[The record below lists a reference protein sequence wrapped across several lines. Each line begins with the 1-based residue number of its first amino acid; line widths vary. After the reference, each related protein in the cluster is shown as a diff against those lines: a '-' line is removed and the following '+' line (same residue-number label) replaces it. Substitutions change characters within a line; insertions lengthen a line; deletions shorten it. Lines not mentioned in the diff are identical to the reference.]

1 MCKAWLSMVLV
12 AGGFLLWA
20 QDGSAE
26 QAARPR
32 PRQVAEETRAQVQLL
47 REQLE
52 QALGRL
58 EQLER
63 LRGISHYRFPRE
75 VELLGVRIPLER
87 RDLWER
93 MDREFLLLV
102 NDVPQV
108 LLWLK
113 RARRYFPLL
122 EEKIRLRG
130 LPQDLRYVAIV
141 ESSLRPEARSSAGAV
156 GIWQFIQST
165 GALYQL
171 EVNSWVDERLDPVR
185 STEAALSY
193 LENLYREFGD
203 WILALA
209 AYNSGEDRVRREMD
223 RQRVQSFYDLV
234 LPPETERYVFRI
246 ASAKV
251 ILSDPEAYGF
261 QLQPEELYEPFQA
274 EAMELELD
282 RHVDLIA
289 LALACGMTYRNLR
302 ILNPHLKESR
312 LPKGRYRIYLPRGK
326 ATQVAGFLRSRGTSA
341 AQKQSMPPRRETPQW
356 ARSSGREKI
365 LHKVQRNETLWE
377 ISQKYGV
384 EVKWVQ
390 QWNQLGRSDR
400 IRPGQHLV
408 IYR

>member
-1 MCKAWLSMVLV
+1 MCRAWLGMVLV
-12 AGGFLLWA
+12 AGGLLLWP
-20 QDGSAE
+20 QGGSAE

-63 LRGISHYRFPRE
+63 LRGISHYRFPKE

-93 MDREFLLLV
+93 MDREFLLMV

-185 STEAALSY
+185 STEAGLSY
-193 LENLYREFGD
+193 LENLYRKFGD

-209 AYNSGEDRVRREMD
+209 AYNGGEDRVRREMD
-223 RQRVQSFYDLV
+223 RQRVHSFYDLV
-234 LPPETERYVFRI
+234 LPSETERYVFRI

-261 QLQPEELYEPFQA
+261 RLQPEDLYEPFQA

-282 RHVDLIA
+282 RDVDLIP
-289 LALACGMTYRNLR
+289 LALACGMTYRDLST
-302 ILNPHLKESR
+302 LNPHLRESW
-312 LPKGRYRIYLPRGK
+312 LPKGRYRIYLPQGK
-326 ATQVAGFLRSRGTSA
+326 AAEVADFLKSRGTSA
-341 AQKQSMPPRRETPQW
+341 AQKQSMPRRSETPQR
-356 ARSSGREKI
+356 AKESGREKI
-365 LHKVQRNETLWE
+365 LHKVQHNETLWD
-377 ISQKYGV
+377 ISRKYGV

-390 QWNQLGRSDR
+390 QWNQLSRADR
-400 IRPGQHLV
+400 IRPGQRLV